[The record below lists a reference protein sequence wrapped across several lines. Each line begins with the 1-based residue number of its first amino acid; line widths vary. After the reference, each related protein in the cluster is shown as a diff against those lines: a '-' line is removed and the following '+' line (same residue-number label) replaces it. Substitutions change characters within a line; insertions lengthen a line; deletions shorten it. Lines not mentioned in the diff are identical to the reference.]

1 MTSLENKTVTILG
14 ASLGGL
20 IAAAELRSRG
30 IQVRIIEKSKSIG
43 GLYAK
48 TETPFGVQEI
58 GMHVVYASEAQL
70 AHVSSIFGRDS
81 FEMLSGVEVDLGAS
95 ANFGQIYLNSHY
107 PNLLN
112 HPKRDLILNQI
123 LASRIT
129 RPNSDARSAAIEFF
143 GSIAADEVICP
154 ILKKLWQMDASE
166 LTDKALHC
174 FFDLRRLIVCNK
186 EDADKL
192 KSDSRLDE
200 VIANPIQTKPKG
212 EIFGGRFGIY
222 FKNHIG
228 GLDQSALEWARRVG
242 IEIEFSQQIEWK
254 ENRLEINGE
263 PIQKSTHGCI
273 FALPMH
279 ALLGAT
285 DSLDKI
291 DLSIYY
297 IQLEKEITPY
307 LPVYYILCHDSN
319 LASSRIVHYNGYRKK
334 LPADSANVIAIE
346 ALHSSGQFPM
356 EEDIAKELSL
366 LVPQAIVKNT
376 YRFPKS
382 LSLPRPSLKNKKVL
396 DEFER
401 KIRQSFGE
409 SPVYFTGM
417 RTDQGMFFSHHT
429 IGAAYESALDCIKRL
444 I

>member
-1 MTSLENKTVTILG
+1 MSSLKNKKVTILG

-30 IQVRIIEKSKSIG
+30 IQVRIIEKSKTIG

-48 TETPFGVQEI
+48 TETPFGIQEM

-70 AHVSSIFGRDS
+70 EHVSNIFGRDS
-81 FEMLSGVEVDLGAS
+81 FEVLSGVEVDLGGS
-95 ANFGQIYLNSHY
+95 ANFGRLYLNSHY

-123 LASRIT
+123 LAAGNSHSH
-129 RPNSDARSAAIEFF
+129 SDARSAATESF
-143 GSIAADEVICP
+143 GAIAAEEIVCP
-154 ILKKLWQMDASE
+154 ILKKLWQLDASK

-174 FFDLRRLIVCNK
+174 FFDLRRLAVCSK
-186 EDADKL
+186 AEADKL
-192 KSDSRLDE
+192 KADPRLDQ
-200 VIANPIQTKPKG
+200 VIANPIQTQPKG
-212 EIFGGRFGIY
+212 KIFGGRFGIY

-228 GLDQSALEWARRVG
+228 GLDQSALEWARGVG
-242 IEIEFSQQIEWK
+242 IEIEFGQQIAWK

-263 PIQKSTHGCI
+263 PIQKSSHACI
-273 FALPMH
+273 FALPLH

-285 DSLDKI
+285 DHLDKI

-307 LPVYYILCHDSN
+307 LPVYYILCHDSS
-319 LASSRIVHYNGYRKK
+319 LASSRIVHYDGYRKK
-334 LPADSANVIAIE
+334 PSADSPTVISIE
-346 ALHSSGQFPM
+346 VLHKNGQFPK
-356 EEDIAKELSL
+356 EEDISKELSM

-382 LSLPRPSLKNKKVL
+382 LSLPRPSVNNKNVL
-396 DEFER
+396 DEFQG
-401 KIRQSFGE
+401 KIRESFGD

-417 RTDQGMFFSHHT
+417 RTDQGVFFSHHT
-429 IGAAYESALDCIKRL
+429 IGAAYESALDCIER
-444 I
+444 II